1 MKAKKV
7 AALVLAGVMTA
18 SLVTGCGGG
27 SGNDAPAQDQEQTE
41 APAETEAP
49 EPAADEETPADTTE
63 PAEETE
69 DAQPTEDGNEPAAAV
84 ESTTVRGELLEAA
97 KIMVAGAQNKAEE
110 INVPMVISVVDMDGN
125 LVLLHRMEGSLLA
138 SLDIAQNKAFTA
150 VALKMP
156 SSDVKELS
164 QEGNELQGIAV
175 KSAGRIVEFGG
186 GLPIMNADGVQIGGI
201 GVSGGSV
208 AEDTSVAQAGLDAY
222 AAAEVL
228 EAASGGELLDT
239 AMKMVEAAEEKAIEI
254 NVPMVISVAEM
265 GGNLVLLHRMENSLL
280 ASLEIAPN
288 KAFTAVALKMPSADV
303 QALAQEGSELQGIA
317 VQHAGRIVEFG
328 GGIPLYNA
336 DGVQIGAI
344 GVSGGSVA
352 EDTSVAEAGLA
363 AAAQ

>member
-1 MKAKKV
+1 MKSRKLMV
-7 AALVLAGVMTA
+7 WLLAAAMTA
-18 SLVTGCGGG
+18 SMLAGCGGSAG
-27 SGNDAPAQDQEQTE
+27 GDTAPAPDASVEEATPAE
-41 APAETEAP
+41 TPEDTAPAEEP
-49 EPAADEETPADTTE
+49 EDAAPADTTE
-63 PAEETE
+63 DAAAEDSQEE
-69 DAQPTEDGNEPAAAV
+69 APAAAKTPAV
-84 ESTTVRGELLEAA
+84 TGELLDAA

-110 INVPMVISVVDMDGN
+110 IQVPMVITVVDMDGN

-156 SSDVKELS
+156 SADVKELS

-175 KSAGRIVEFGG
+175 QSAGRIVEFGG
-186 GLPIMNADGVQIGGI
+186 GLPIYDSEGVQIGGI

-222 AAAEVL
+222 AAGEAL

-239 AMKMVEAAEEKAIEI
+239 AMKMVDASEAKAIEI
-254 NVPMVISVAEM
+254 SVPMVISVVDM

-288 KAFTAVALKMPSADV
+288 KAFTAVSLKMPSADV

-317 VQHAGRIVEFG
+317 VEHAGRIVEFG
-328 GGIPLYNA
+328 GGIPLYDA

-363 AAAQ
+363 AAGQ

>member
-1 MKAKKV
+1 MKMKR
-7 AALVLAGVMTA
+7 LAGWMMAAVLMTSMMA
-18 SLVTGCGGG
+18 GCGSSAAG
-27 SGNDAPAQDQEQTE
+27 SSEPEPDAAEEQT
-41 APAETEAP
+41 PQETE
-49 EPAADEETPADTTE
+49 EDTTVAEVPKTEE
-63 PAEETE
+63 PAEATQ
-69 DAQPTEDGNEPAAAV
+69 DDQAPAAAKTPAV
-84 ESTTVRGELLEAA
+84 TGELLDAA

-125 LVLLHRMEGSLLA
+125 LVLLHRMKGSLLA

-156 SSDVKELS
+156 SSDVKELA

-175 KSAGRIVEFGG
+175 QSAGRIVEFGG
-186 GLPIMNADGVQIGGI
+186 GLPIMNSEGEQIGGI

-222 AAAEVL
+222 AAGQQI
-228 EAASGGELLDT
+228 EAASGGELLDA
-239 AMKMVEAAEEKAIEI
+239 AMKMVDAAEQKAVDIS
-254 NVPMVISVAEM
+254 VPMVISVVDM

-328 GGIPLYNA
+328 GGIPVYDA

-352 EDTSVAEAGLA
+352 EDTSVAEAGVA
-363 AAAQ
+363 AVSGQ

>member
-1 MKAKKV
+1 MKNRKLTV
-7 AALVLAGVMTA
+7 WLLTLIMIMTMLA
-18 SLVTGCGGG
+18 GCGGNAQENTP
-27 SGNDAPAQDQEQTE
+27 SAPDASAEE
-41 APAETEAP
+41 PAETPENTTPTEIPENTAP
-49 EPAADEETPADTTE
+49 EDTQDEISADNQAEAAKTPAVT
-63 PAEETE
+63 
-69 DAQPTEDGNEPAAAV
+69 
-84 ESTTVRGELLEAA
+84 GELLDAA
-97 KIMVAGAQNKAEE
+97 KIMVAGAQNKAVE

-138 SLDIAQNKAFTA
+138 SLDIAQNKAFTS

-156 SSDVKELS
+156 SADVKELA

-175 KSAGRIVEFGG
+175 QSAGRIVEFGG
-186 GLPIMNADGVQIGGI
+186 GLPIYNSEGVQIGGI

-222 AAAEVL
+222 AAAEQI
-228 EAASGGELLDT
+228 ESASGGELLDM
-239 AMKMVEAAEEKAIEI
+239 AIKMVEASEQKAVEI
-254 NVPMVISVAEM
+254 SVPMVISVADM

-317 VQHAGRIVEFG
+317 VEHAGRLVEFG
-328 GGIPLYNA
+328 GGIPLYDA
-336 DGVQIGAI
+336 DGIQIGAI

-363 AAAQ
+363 AVSGQ

>member
-1 MKAKKV
+1 MKTRRL
-7 AALVLAGVMTA
+7 AAWMLAIVM
-18 SLVTGCGGG
+18 VTSMMVGCGSNAAG
-27 SGNDAPAQDQEQTE
+27 STAPEAPTEEQTPKDAETPEDAEAPEESTE
-41 APAETEAP
+41 APA
-49 EPAADEETPADTTE
+49 AAKTPAVT
-63 PAEETE
+63 
-69 DAQPTEDGNEPAAAV
+69 
-84 ESTTVRGELLEAA
+84 GELLDAA

-125 LVLLHRMEGSLLA
+125 LVLLHRMKGSLLA

-156 SSDVKELS
+156 SADVKELS

-175 KSAGRIVEFGG
+175 QFAGRIVEFGG
-186 GLPIMNADGVQIGGI
+186 GLPIMNSEGVQIGGI

-222 AAAEVL
+222 AAGEQL
-228 EAASGGELLDT
+228 EAASGGELLDA
-239 AMKMVEAAEEKAIEI
+239 AMQMVEAAEQKAVEI
-254 NVPMVISVAEM
+254 SVPMVISVADM

-288 KAFTAVALKMPSADV
+288 KAFTSVALKMPSADV

-328 GGIPLYNA
+328 GGIPIYDA

-363 AAAQ
+363 AFSGQ

>member
-1 MKAKKV
+1 MKTRRL
-7 AALVLAGVMTA
+7 AAWMLAIVM
-18 SLVTGCGGG
+18 VTSMMVGCGRSAAG
-27 SGNDAPAQDQEQTE
+27 STAPEAPTEEQTPKDAETPEDAEAPEESTE
-41 APAETEAP
+41 APA
-49 EPAADEETPADTTE
+49 AAKTPAVT
-63 PAEETE
+63 
-69 DAQPTEDGNEPAAAV
+69 
-84 ESTTVRGELLEAA
+84 GELLDAA

-125 LVLLHRMEGSLLA
+125 LVLLHRMKGSLLA

-156 SSDVKELS
+156 SADVKELS

-175 KSAGRIVEFGG
+175 QFAGRIVEFGG
-186 GLPIMNADGVQIGGI
+186 GLPIMNSEGVQIGGI

-222 AAAEVL
+222 AAGEQL
-228 EAASGGELLDT
+228 EAASGGELLDA
-239 AMKMVEAAEEKAIEI
+239 AMQMVEAAEQKAVEI
-254 NVPMVISVAEM
+254 SVPMVISVADM

-288 KAFTAVALKMPSADV
+288 KAFTSVALKMPSADV

-328 GGIPLYNA
+328 GGIPIYDA

-363 AAAQ
+363 AFSGQ